1 MRLRGYHC
9 SCPCLL
15 VLLGAAS
22 LWADVTGSVEGYIR
36 DSSGAVVTGA
46 HVTIV
51 EAATNLKREATT
63 DGQGAYTFL
72 ALPPGQIPDHCDSG
86 RVPAD
91 YSQRCQ
97 PERITEK
104 LMRFDLTLP
113 IGSVQQITNVEAN
126 AAVETLSTVLG
137 TTVQSPQILAMP
149 LNGRSYLDL
158 LSLQA
163 GVSPMNT
170 NSGYSDRGP
179 ASGLY
184 DRPATSQPMAS
195 RNGPT
200 PFW

>member
-9 SCPCLL
+9 SCLCLL

-72 ALPPGQIPDHCDSG
+72 ALPPGKYQITATQAGFQQTTVSDVNLNVND
-86 RVPAD
+86 
-91 YSQRCQ
+91 
-97 PERITEK
+97 K
-104 LMRFDLTLP
+104 LRFDLTLP

-126 AAVETLSTVLG
+126 A
-137 TTVQSPQILAMP
+137 VQAAQAAANAEPMI
-149 LNGRSYLDL
+149 
-158 LSLQA
+158 SL
-163 GVSPMNT
+163 V
-170 NSGYSDRGP
+170 DIH
-179 ASGLY
+179 
-184 DRPATSQPMAS
+184 
-195 RNGPT
+195 
-200 PFW
+200 